1 MGNVYQPQGSRT
13 SKWEQVVRAL
23 PAVLFGALEFVLS
36 ILLYNRIQPIN
47 YNAAGWTAL
56 LLTLLQFLVFS
67 AMIGMWAA
75 YREKTISSGVKAG
88 FANGLIAAVTA
99 FVLYFLVFVIYIAFF
114 PPPPS
119 PGSRIFFSPAF
130 IGAVVTSFAAFGGL
144 VALGVSAL
152 GGAIGGCIGVVLE
165 RVRR

>member
-36 ILLYNRIQPIN
+36 ILLYNRIQSIN
-47 YNAAGWTAL
+47 YDDAGWAAL
-56 LLTLLQFLVFS
+56 LFTLLQFLVFT
-67 AMIGMWAA
+67 ALIGTWTA
-75 YREKTISSGVKAG
+75 YREKTIEAGVKAG
-88 FANGLIAAVTA
+88 FAKGLIASVTT

-114 PPPPS
+114 PPAPA

-130 IGAVVTSFAAFGGL
+130 IGAVVTSFAAFGGI
-144 VALGVSAL
+144 VALCVSAL

>member
-67 AMIGMWAA
+67 TMIGMWAA

-119 PGSRIFFSPAF
+119 PGSRIFFSPVF
-130 IGAVVTSFAAFGGL
+130 IGVVVTSFAAFGGL

-152 GGAIGGCIGVVLE
+152 GGAVGGCIGVVL
-165 RVRR
+165 